1 MMRRRKTD
9 YATLAGND
17 AFTFCFDKGFAP
29 QKPDLGKY
37 RANQKI
43 KTFKINTKNPDYR
56 VDGKETYP

>member
-9 YATLAGND
+9 YVTLAGNG
-17 AFTFCFDKGFAP
+17 AFSFCFDMGFAP

-37 RANQKI
+37 RTSQKI
-43 KTFKINTKNPDYR
+43 KIFKINTKNPDYR